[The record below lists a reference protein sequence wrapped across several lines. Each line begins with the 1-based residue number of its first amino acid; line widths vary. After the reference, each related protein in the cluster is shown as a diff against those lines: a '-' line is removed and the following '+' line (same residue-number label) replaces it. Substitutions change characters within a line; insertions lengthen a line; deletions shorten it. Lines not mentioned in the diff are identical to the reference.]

1 MALQMTVPFL
11 SSFLPS
17 PRHRLTAHG
26 FIPQKCL
33 SKQISCST
41 TTPTYSTTVPRR
53 SGNYKPSIWD
63 YDFVQSLVS
72 DYEVE
77 THATRVEKLKEDV
90 KYLLKATDS
99 SLTQIGL
106 IDNLHRLGVSG
117 LFENEIKQLLC
128 TISSDKTSIEMK
140 EDLHAVSTRF
150 RLLRQHGY
158 KVSAE
163 VFNDFK
169 DEKGGFKEGLLSDI
183 KGMLSLYEA
192 SHLAFPGETILDEAR
207 AFTSTHLMDIK
218 ENIDPILHK
227 KVEHAL
233 DIPLHWRLEKLESRW
248 YMDIYTREEG
258 MNSSLLELAKLH
270 FNFIQAAF
278 QRNLRSVS
286 RWWKDLGLGEQLSFA
301 RDRLVES
308 FFWAAAL
315 TPEPQFGRCREA
327 VAKVVEFIAIIDD
340 MYDVYGTVDELELF
354 TDAVDRSVTTFLT
367 TIEHKIS
374 RVRRELKRWDL
385 KAMDKLPEYM
395 KSCFL
400 ALYNS
405 INEIAYEVLKEEGR
419 NVIPFL
425 RNAWTEMCKAYLVEA
440 KWYGNGYT
448 PTLEQFL
455 QTSWISVGSL
465 GLQTYVYCLLGQNLA
480 LEANDFSE
488 KMSNIL
494 QLPGRIFRFADDLAT
509 SMEELKRGDVPKS
522 IQCYMHEASVKEEV
536 ARDHIMVLFRKTWKK
551 LNEYLV
557 ECTPLPREFINYA
570 MNVGRASYFTYK
582 QGDGFGDP
590 DSEQKKRYM
599 SLFAEPLQVDEAKG
613 I

>member
-1 MALQMTVPFL
+1 MALHITVPFL
-11 SSFLPS
+11 SSFLPN

-33 SKQISCST
+33 TKHISCSN

-53 SGNYKPSIWD
+53 SRNYKPSIWD

-72 DYEVE
+72 DYQVE
-77 THATRVEKLKEDV
+77 TDATHVEKLKEDV
-90 KYLLKATDS
+90 KHLLKETDS
-99 SLTQIGL
+99 SLAQMEL
-106 IDNLHRLGVSG
+106 IDNLHRLGVRW
-117 LFENEIKQLLC
+117 LFEIEIKQALYTVSLVN
-128 TISSDKTSIEMK
+128 TNIEMR

-150 RLLRQHGY
+150 RLLRQHGH
-158 KVSAE
+158 KVSAN

-169 DEKGGFKEGLLSDI
+169 DEKGGFKASLLSDI

-192 SHLAFPGETILDEAR
+192 SHLSFPGETILDEAR

-218 ENIDPILHK
+218 KNIDPILHK

-248 YMDIYTREEG
+248 YMDIYMREEG
-258 MNSSLLELAKLH
+258 MNSSLLELAQLH
-270 FNFIQAAF
+270 FNFVQATF

-286 RWWKDLGLGEQLSFA
+286 SWWKDLGLGEQLSFA

-327 VAKVVEFIAIIDD
+327 VAKVVVFIVIIDD
-340 MYDVYGTVDELELF
+340 MYDVHGTVDELELF
-354 TDAVDRSVTTFLT
+354 TDAVD
-367 TIEHKIS
+367 
-374 RVRRELKRWDL
+374 RWDL

-419 NVIPFL
+419 NVIPYL
-425 RNAWTEMCKAYLVEA
+425 RNAWTEMCKAFLVEA
-440 KWYGNGYT
+440 KWYSNGYT
-448 PTLEQFL
+448 PTLEESL
-455 QTSWISVGSL
+455 QISWISVGSL

-480 LEANDFSE
+480 LEANDFNE

-494 QLPGRIFRFADDLAT
+494 QLPGRIFRFANDLAT
-509 SMEELKRGDVPKS
+509 STEELKRGDAPKS
-522 IQCYMHEASVKEEV
+522 IQCYMHEAGVTEEV
-536 ARDHIMVLFRKTWKK
+536 ARDHIMVLCRETWKK

-557 ECTPLPREFINYA
+557 ECSPLPPEFINYA

-582 QGDGFGDP
+582 QGDGFSDP

>member
-11 SSFLPS
+11 FSFLPN

-26 FIPQKCL
+26 FIPQKRI

-72 DYEVE
+72 DYKVE

-99 SLTQIGL
+99 SLTQIQL

-117 LFENEIKQLLC
+117 LFESEIKQLLC

-169 DEKGGFKEGLLSDI
+169 DEKGGFKESLLSDI

-218 ENIDPILHK
+218 ENIDPILHN

-270 FNFIQAAF
+270 FNFVQAAF

-315 TPEPQFGRCREA
+315 TPEPQFGL
-327 VAKVVEFIAIIDD
+327 
-340 MYDVYGTVDELELF
+340 DELELF
-354 TDAVDRSVTTFLT
+354 TDAVD
-367 TIEHKIS
+367 
-374 RVRRELKRWDL
+374 RWDL

-480 LEANDFSE
+480 LETNDFSE

-509 SMEELKRGDVPKS
+509 STEELKRGDVPKS
-522 IQCYMHEASVKEEV
+522 IQCYMHEASVTEEV
-536 ARDHIMVLFRKTWKK
+536 ARDHIMVLFRETWKK

-557 ECTPLPREFINYA
+557 ECSPLP
-570 MNVGRASYFTYK
+570 
-582 QGDGFGDP
+582 
-590 DSEQKKRYM
+590 
-599 SLFAEPLQVDEAKG
+599 
-613 I
+613 